1 MATGCARVGFRLDI
15 RKKLLLAGMVKYW
28 TGLRSEVVDSQSHE
42 MFKKRGDVA
51 LKDMISGHTG
61 EG

>member
-1 MATGCARVGFRLDI
+1 MDFRKNLFS
-15 RKKLLLAGMVKYW
+15 KGLVKHW
-28 TGLRSEVVDSQSHE
+28 NGLSREVVDSQSHE

-61 EG
+61 EGDLRGLFQT